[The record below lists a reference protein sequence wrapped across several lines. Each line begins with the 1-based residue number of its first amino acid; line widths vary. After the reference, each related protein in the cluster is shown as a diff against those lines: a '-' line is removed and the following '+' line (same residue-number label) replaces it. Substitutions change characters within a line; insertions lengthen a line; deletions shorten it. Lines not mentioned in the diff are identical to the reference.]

1 MKAFTVDSVEYSVK
15 QDFGSTGIRYRARY
29 QDGTQALAFIAG
41 KGHTRQQVID
51 AISNVNEPK
60 DDEHLAPWEE

>member
-1 MKAFTVDSVEYSVK
+1 MKTFTVNSVEYSVK
-15 QDFGSTGIRYRARY
+15 QDFGSTGIQYRARY
-29 QDGTQALAFIAG
+29 QDGTQAWAFIAG

-60 DDEHLAPWEE
+60 DDEPLAHWEE